1 MDSNIKDNNN
11 LIVVS
16 NEEKQQLKKRIFHS
30 IGKIKRRRRLQYLS
44 GAAAS
49 ITILLFIGVFSH
61 KQSQNTSITNF
72 VNSSEKVNF
81 SNSENVTITLNEG
94 EDINLEGED
103 ASITYS
109 KTGAHVNVGGSNTY
123 TQNTEKNGKVT
134 YNTLLVPYGK
144 RSMITLSDGS
154 KVWLNSGSRLVYPV
168 VFNTNKREVYLEGEA
183 IFDVTHDASH
193 PFVVLSENQEIEVLG
208 TVFNVSSYADDDDNF
223 VVLKSGSVQVAY
235 KKELVSNKSSQKMVI
250 TPGTMAN
257 INLESNHVSSKQV
270 NVNQYF
276 SWKDGVLILKNN
288 NLSYIMRRLSRYYNI
303 PITIEDEALAK
314 ETFSG
319 YLDLKDNAEKVIQT
333 IKQTSNLDYQKTETN
348 KFIITK
354 K

>member
-1 MDSNIKDNNN
+1 MDNNIKEDNN
-11 LIVVS
+11 LFVVS
-16 NEEKQQLKKRIFHS
+16 NEDKQQLKKRIFLS
-30 IGKIKRRRRLQYLS
+30 IEKIKRRRRLQYLS
-44 GAAAS
+44 GVAAS
-49 ITILLFIGVFSH
+49 ITILLCIGIYSH
-61 KQSQNTSITNF
+61 KQSQNASITNF
-72 VNSSEKVNF
+72 VNSSEKANF
-81 SNSENVTITLNEG
+81 NNSDQVTIILNEG
-94 EDINLEGED
+94 ENINIEGEQ

-109 KTGAHVNVGGSNTY
+109 KTGSNVNVDGTNTY
-123 TQNTEKNGKVT
+123 TQKTEKNGKIK

-144 RSMITLSDGS
+144 RSTVTLSDGS
-154 KVWLNSGSRLVYPV
+154 KVWLNSGSRLVYPA
-168 VFNTNKREVYLEGEA
+168 VFNSKNREVYLEGEA

-235 KKELVSNKSSQKMVI
+235 KRDMVSDKKKLKVVI
-250 TPGTMAN
+250 SPGTMAN
-257 INLESNHVSSKQV
+257 LNLKSNNVSSKQV

-288 NLSYIMRRLSRYYNI
+288 NLSYIMRRLSRYYNM

-319 YLDLKDNAEKVIQT
+319 YLDLKDNVEKVIQT
-333 IKQTSNLDYQKTETN
+333 IKQSSNLNYQKTEN
-348 KFIITK
+348 NIIIN
-354 K
+354 

>member
-1 MDSNIKDNNN
+1 M
-11 LIVVS
+11 
-16 NEEKQQLKKRIFHS
+16 
-30 IGKIKRRRRLQYLS
+30 
-44 GAAAS
+44 
-49 ITILLFIGVFSH
+49 
-61 KQSQNTSITNF
+61 
-72 VNSSEKVNF
+72 
-81 SNSENVTITLNEG
+81 
-94 EDINLEGED
+94 
-103 ASITYS
+103 
-109 KTGAHVNVGGSNTY
+109 
-123 TQNTEKNGKVT
+123 
-134 YNTLLVPYGK
+134 
-144 RSMITLSDGS
+144 
-154 KVWLNSGSRLVYPV
+154 
-168 VFNTNKREVYLEGEA
+168 
-183 IFDVTHDASH
+183 
-193 PFVVLSENQEIEVLG
+193 VLSENQEIEVLG